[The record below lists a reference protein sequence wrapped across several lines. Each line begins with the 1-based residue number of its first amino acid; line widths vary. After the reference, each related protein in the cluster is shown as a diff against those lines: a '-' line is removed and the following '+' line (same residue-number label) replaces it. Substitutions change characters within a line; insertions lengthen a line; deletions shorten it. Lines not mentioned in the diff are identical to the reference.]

1 MQPCVSSEPSGKFLT
16 ETRVSVTVSA
26 ESVVL
31 GGGNGNGNGDTIVVG
46 RLESLVPIVDGS
58 DGGSACRH
66 GQDVHES

>member
-31 GGGNGNGNGDTIVVG
+31 GGGNGNGDTIVVG
-46 RLESLVPIVDGS
+46 RLESLVPIVAGS
-58 DGGSACRH
+58 DGGSGCRH